1 MHWGIRS
8 RRDPFAGVLDEVIG
22 GPAGARPLL
31 RHPAGRG
38 ARMTAVAER
47 YTDATGWIFEHA
59 LQPLLYA
66 LGLMD
71 WAEDAY
77 AWLDFALFGLFGIAV
92 AWAVC
97 RPLEAWRPVERWSD
111 RGAVRTDM
119 LYTFLNRLGLLPLLA
134 FVFWPRVQ
142 AAWEGWLTEAGLL
155 PPTLEELV
163 PLLRDHPVLAF
174 AAYVVILDFARVLAA
189 PGAARL
195 PLVVGAACD
204 PPCAAADDLL
214 DRRPQPR
221 AGRRHRRGL
230 VRRHRPADRRAAGA
244 VPGIVL
250 ILRLAESLSHA
261 NVRLDYGRL
270 GERLLVSP
278 RFHRLHHAPL
288 SAGAHG
294 RNYAV
299 LLPVWDWVFGTGDFR
314 RGVFPPTGAPE
325 EPEALASGG
334 WLRQQAVGLRRMVGA
349 IAGR

>member
-1 MHWGIRS
+1 
-8 RRDPFAGVLDEVIG
+8 
-22 GPAGARPLL
+22 
-31 RHPAGRG
+31 
-38 ARMTAVAER
+38 MTSIASLYA
-47 YTDATGWIFEHA
+47 DATGWIFEHA

-77 AWLDFALFGLFGIAV
+77 AWLDFALFGLLGIAI

-97 RPLEAWRPVERWSD
+97 RPLEAWRPVEPVSQ

-134 FVFWPRVQ
+134 FVFLASVQ
-142 AAWEGWLTEAGLL
+142 AAWEGWLTEEGLL

-163 PLLRDHPVLAF
+163 PLLREQPVLAF
-174 AAYVVILDFARVLAA
+174 FAYVVILDF
-189 PGAARL
+189 GEYW
-195 PLVVGAACD
+195 
-204 PPCAAADDLL
+204 
-214 DRRPQPR
+214 
-221 AGRRHRRGL
+221 RHRAQHAFRWWWAL
-230 VRRHRPADRRAAGA
+230 HAVHHAQRQMTFWTDDRNHVLDDVIAAVWFGGIA
-244 VPGIVL
+244 LLIGVPPGQFPVIVL

-288 SAGAHG
+288 SAGASG

-299 LLPVWDWVFGTGDFR
+299 LLPVWDWIFGTGDFR
-314 RGVFPPTGAPE
+314 RGIFPPTGTPE